1 MPDDLPLL
9 PDREDPIALDEL
21 MAASGLA
28 HDEVVELVEFGALT
42 FEQRGA
48 TWLFH
53 SRTLVLA
60 RRAARL
66 RDDFGLNTPGMAVAL
81 AYLERIERLERRL
94 RELEAC
100 LPNRDPADADNT
112 SWPA

>member
-9 PDREDPIALDEL
+9 PDREDPIVLEDL

-28 HDEVVELVEFGALT
+28 HDEVVELVEFGALA

-100 LPNRDPADADNT
+100 LPKSERGDSGQEP
-112 SWPA
+112 WPA